1 MNKTA
6 VISARV
12 APDLKRD
19 TERILK
25 ALGLTTTEAITLF
38 LNQIN
43 LMQGLP
49 FAVEIPNAETKKAI
63 MDGRKGIDLHEVD
76 SVDALRKG
84 LGV

>member
-1 MNKTA
+1 MNKTT
-6 VISARV
+6 VVSARV
-12 APDLKRD
+12 APDLMRD

-43 LMQGLP
+43 LRQGLP

-76 SVDALRKG
+76 SVEALRKE